1 MTSKKEPFEILVSSV
16 RRYINAGVKSRLWKF
31 LSKLRP
37 EDIARITDR
46 LVFENKKIIFEL
58 LKEKDITLLAEVLS
72 EIDPEDAVEL
82 LKDLSPKEISE
93 ILNEFSSDD
102 AAELLSEFPEDLK
115 QKVIQCMNKEESEDV
130 KELLQYEEDTAG
142 RIMSTD
148 YYALEENTKV
158 SDAIAAIQL
167 ATDVEVPFYLYVV
180 DKDSRLTGVVSLK
193 KLLLYPP
200 KTKLK
205 DIMLKD
211 IIYVTTDTDQE
222 EVARKVERYNL
233 VAIPVVDKNKKL
245 VGVITVDDVID
256 IIREEAT
263 EDIYRMAGVV
273 EGERIQDPV
282 FDSIKK
288 RIPWLMLALLT
299 TFFSAIV
306 ITYFEGVIKNAVILA
321 ALMPLVAALG
331 GVAGNQTN
339 AVVVRELSMGDFD
352 WKMGRRLLLK
362 HFLLG
367 VALGI
372 LVGVGGAVFIKIAY
386 KFLHITTGLNIG
398 IDSKI
403 IMIFGIGIFFNILN
417 GLLMGTIIPM
427 SFRFVGLD
435 PALSSNMFVSMFTDT
450 FGFFI
455 FLQLAKAFY
464 HV

>member
-398 IDSKI
+398 IDSGI

>member
-367 VALGI
+367 VALGV

>member
-31 LSKLRP
+31 LSKLRT
-37 EDIARITDR
+37 EDIARVLDR

-58 LKEKDITLLAEVLS
+58 LKEKDIPMLAEVLS

-82 LKDLSPKEISE
+82 LSDLSPKEISE

-115 QKVIQCMNKEESEDV
+115 EKVIQCMNKEESEDV

-148 YYALEENTKV
+148 FYALEENTKI
-158 SDAIAAIQL
+158 SDAVAAIQL

-180 DKDSRLTGVVSLK
+180 DKDYRLVGVVSLK

-200 KTKLK
+200 NTKLK

-211 IIYVTTDTDQE
+211 IIYVSTDTDQE

-282 FDSIKK
+282 FDSLKK

-352 WKMGRRLLLK
+352 WRMGRRLLLK

-367 VALGI
+367 IALGI
-372 LVGVGGAVFIKIAY
+372 VVGLGGAVFIKIAY
-386 KFLHITTGLNIG
+386 KFLQATIGLKVGLDAG
-398 IDSKI
+398 IVI
-403 IMIFGIGIFFNILN
+403 IFGVGIFFNILN
-417 GLLMGTIIPM
+417 GLLMGTVIPM
-427 SFRFVGLD
+427 TFRFVGLD

-450 FGFFI
+450 FGFFV

>member
-37 EDIARITDR
+37 EDIARVLDR

-58 LKEKDITLLAEVLS
+58 LKEKDIPMLAEVLS
-72 EIDPEDAVEL
+72 EIDSEDAVEL
-82 LKDLSPKEISE
+82 LSDLSPKEISE

-115 QKVIQCMNKEESEDV
+115 EKVIQCMNKEESEDV

-148 YYALEENTKV
+148 FYALEENTKI
-158 SDAIAAIQL
+158 SDAVAAIQL

-180 DKDSRLTGVVSLK
+180 DKNYKLVGVVSLK

-200 KTKLK
+200 NTKLK

-211 IIYVTTDTDQE
+211 IIHVSTDTDQE

-263 EDIYRMAGVV
+263 EDIYRMAGVI

-339 AVVVRELSMGDFD
+339 AVVVRELSVGDFD
-352 WKMGRRLLLK
+352 WRMGRRLLLK

-367 VALGI
+367 IALGI
-372 LVGVGGAVFIKIAY
+372 VVGLGGAVFIKIAY
-386 KFLHITTGLNIG
+386 KLLQETIGLKVG
-398 IDSKI
+398 IDAGI
-403 IMIFGIGIFFNILN
+403 VIIFGVGIFFNILN
-417 GLLMGTIIPM
+417 GLLMGTLIPM
-427 SFRFVGLD
+427 TFRFVGLD